1 MVRAIIVDLDGTL
14 IDSTRAHALSW
25 QEALADFG
33 KIVSLDEIN
42 PLLGIGA
49 WEIAVTLLGEEGEAG
64 LIEELTEMRKKIFAK
79 RYRREVK
86 AFPMAR
92 EFLCHLKDSGMR
104 IILASCAHQEDVE
117 HFIDSSGLRPCIN
130 EHVSADEVDRCK
142 PRPDIF
148 ELALQR
154 AGVEPEEAVA
164 IGDSVHDVLAGRA
177 LGIPVIALLSSGTKQ
192 EQLRAAGAS
201 EIYSDVRELLKKYDV
216 SLLAKT

>member
-14 IDSTRAHALSW
+14 IDSTGAHALSW
-25 QEALADFG
+25 QEALAYYG
-33 KIVSLDEIN
+33 KMVSLEEIT
-42 PLLGIGA
+42 PLLGKGA
-49 WEIAVTLLGEEGEAG
+49 EEITVTLWGEEAEAR

-92 EFLCHLKDSGMR
+92 EFLCLLKDSGMR
-104 IILASCAHQEDVE
+104 IVLASCAHQEDVE
-117 HFIDSSGLRPCIN
+117 YFIDSFDLRPCID

-177 LGIPVIALLSSGTKQ
+177 LGIPVIALLSSGGEREK
-192 EQLRAAGAS
+192 LRAAGAS
-201 EIYSDVRELLKKYDV
+201 EIYNDVRELLKKYDQ